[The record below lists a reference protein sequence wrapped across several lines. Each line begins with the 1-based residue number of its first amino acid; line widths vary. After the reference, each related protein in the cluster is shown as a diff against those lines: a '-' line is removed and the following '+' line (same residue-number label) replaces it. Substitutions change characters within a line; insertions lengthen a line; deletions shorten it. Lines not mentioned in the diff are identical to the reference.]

1 MCHATH
7 TEQQLLAALITLAAD
22 EKRAQEKLVGLIS
35 QLSSTQ
41 LAARAASLRELF
53 GKQRAQLQ
61 RKLQAVSAVDGR
73 RPAAKS
79 TPSISPEQPRQQLQR
94 RSERQRGSRPWAPP
108 HSTVVAGRWTRFT
121 VKLVAA
127 AIARAEAAASAL
139 GLRPSLHEADAVTT
153 LRHSAAPWPL
163 LASDVIAEDVTT
175 AEQDGVAALRA
186 SRYGPDGCVPDAVRD
201 RRLRRLAT
209 HFARYQRA
217 APNPAAAFFAHYI
230 VRAVTVA
237 LSAGTR
243 PCSLGP
249 D

>member
-1 MCHATH
+1 M
-7 TEQQLLAALITLAAD
+7 
-22 EKRAQEKLVGLIS
+22 GLSS
-35 QLSSTQ
+35 QLSSKQ

-61 RKLQAVSAVDGR
+61 RKLQASAVDGR

-79 TPSISPEQPRQQLQR
+79 TPSISQPRQQLQR
-94 RSERQRGSRPWAPP
+94 RSERQRRPWAPP
-108 HSTVVAGRWTRFT
+108 RSTVVAGRWTRLT

-127 AIARAEAAASAL
+127 ASARAEAIASAL

-186 SRYGPDGCVPDAVRD
+186 ARYGPDGRVPDAARD
-201 RRLRRLAT
+201 MYLLLQPGRISHCT
-209 HFARYQRA
+209 K
-217 APNPAAAFFAHYI
+217 
-230 VRAVTVA
+230 
-237 LSAGTR
+237 
-243 PCSLGP
+243 SLHS
-249 D
+249 